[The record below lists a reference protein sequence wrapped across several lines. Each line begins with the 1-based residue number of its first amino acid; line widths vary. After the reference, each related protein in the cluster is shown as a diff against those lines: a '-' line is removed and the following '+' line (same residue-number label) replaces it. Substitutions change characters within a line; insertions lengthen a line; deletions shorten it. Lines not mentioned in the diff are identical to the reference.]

1 MICGFNRAETLPRKM
16 NNDHLP
22 ALINVNAFYILSYI
36 FCGPFCIGGVVG
48 QVAQTY
54 LPDVKQ

>member
-1 MICGFNRAETLPRKM
+1 MICGFNRAETLTRKM

-22 ALINVNAFYILSYI
+22 ALINVSTVNILSYI
-36 FCGPFCIGGVVG
+36 FYGPFCMGGVVG